1 MTIVELMITSALLI
15 LVVLT
20 ALSAFDTVSGSQ
32 AYQADRTKNL
42 DDMRNV
48 LNRMTRE
55 LRQASSITEA
65 SSTATSVTF
74 TSAIN
79 GTATQ
84 INYTASGTT
93 LSKTIGAGT
102 AFTVLHNLASTSLFT
117 YVSASSVTGVQWVEI
132 NLQVTPARHPTTTL
146 VLDSEVN
153 LRNRTAVLTGS

>member
-1 MTIVELMITSALLI
+1 MITSALLI

-32 AYQADRTKNL
+32 AFQADRTKNL

-55 LRQASSITEA
+55 LRQASTVNEAASTASSIT
-65 SSTATSVTF
+65 F
-74 TSAIN
+74 TTAIN

-84 INYTASGTT
+84 IVYTATGTT
-93 LSKTIGAGT
+93 LTKQIGSGA
-102 AFTVLHNLASTSLFT
+102 AFAALKNLANTSVFT
-117 YVSASSVTGVQWVEI
+117 LQSASTVTGVQWVEI
-132 NLQVTPARHPTTTL
+132 NLQVTPARYPTTTL

-153 LRNRTAVLTGS
+153 LRNRTAALTG